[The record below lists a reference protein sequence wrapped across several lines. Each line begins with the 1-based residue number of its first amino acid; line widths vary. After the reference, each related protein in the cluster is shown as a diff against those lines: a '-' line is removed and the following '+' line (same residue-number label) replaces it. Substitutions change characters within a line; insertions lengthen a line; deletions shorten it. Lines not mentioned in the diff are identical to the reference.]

1 MNFHRPPVFR
11 LLCLLALLPA
21 AGLHAAEPTAPVE
34 PAGLEIV
41 WDPYGIAHV
50 FAPNEAA
57 LFFGY
62 GFAQMHS
69 HGDLVLKLY
78 GESRGR
84 AAEYWG
90 KDYIAN
96 DRWVRTHDVAGR
108 AERWLAE
115 QTPAFRTN
123 LEAFA
128 AGMNAYAARHP
139 EALDAERARAL
150 PITAADV
157 IGHFHRIVHFSY
169 LSSFARVRAA
179 AQDYEPVMGGIESNA
194 WAITPARTDG
204 HETILL
210 MNPHLPWR
218 DWYTYYEIRLTAPGI
233 DLYGAS
239 QIGFPVLRFCFSDTH
254 GFTQTVNGINA
265 ADLYAL
271 TLTEDGEKWIL
282 DGTPHSFE
290 TREEILRVRQPDG
303 TLEDEPLTVRHSIHG
318 PVVWDEDGLTLALRV
333 AALDRPHLIEQ
344 YWQMALAPDFEAYQ
358 AQLRRLEVPTF
369 NITYADREGNVM
381 YLFNGT
387 LPRRPEGD
395 WDWTGIVPGDTRAT
409 LWTDYHP
416 YEDLPKVIN
425 PPTGWVQNTND
436 PPWTSTW
443 PRALDPD
450 AFPAY
455 TAGREHTFRSTRSL
469 RFLTDPTPLTFE
481 RVTTLQGD
489 TRLEGADRL
498 LPPLAAAVA
507 THPSP
512 EAIEAL
518 TVLLAWDRHV
528 EPESTGAVLYAN
540 WAGRVMGNVF
550 NDRSQLALQ
559 QDPANPFET
568 PGGLADPAAAVDHLV
583 AAATEVRERHGRL
596 DIPWGEVHRIR
607 RGPHDLPARGSSG
620 GLGSFHVNN
629 FGPPGDDHTREVTFG
644 ETFAAIIA
652 WGPDGLR
659 ANLRLSYGNASQP
672 GSPHAHDQIP
682 HLADRTFRELQRD
695 RAHLE
700 AHATR
705 HDRF

>member
-1 MNFHRPPVFR
+1 MKTLPA
-11 LLCLLALLPA
+11 LLAACLLALTPSA
-21 AGLHAAEPTAPVE
+21 RADV
-34 PAGLEIV
+34 PAGLEIL
-41 WDPYGIAHV
+41 WDPFGIAHV
-50 FAPNEAA
+50 YAPDEAA

-90 KDYIAN
+90 REYIRN

-108 AERWLAE
+108 AARWLEE
-115 QTPAFRTN
+115 QTPAFRAN

-128 AGMNAYAARHP
+128 AGMNAYADRHP
-139 EALDAERARAL
+139 EALDAERQRAL

-179 AQDYEPVMGGIESNA
+179 VQDYEPAMGGIESNA
-194 WAITPARTDG
+194 WALAPARTG
-204 HETILL
+204 GIETILL

-218 DWYTYYEIRLTAPGI
+218 DWFTYYEIRLTAPGI

-271 TLTEDGEKWIL
+271 TLTDDGQSWLYDGEAR
-282 DGTPHSFE
+282 PFE
-290 TREEILRVRQPDG
+290 TREETLRVRQPDG
-303 TLEDEPLTVRHSIHG
+303 SLTEEILPVRHSIHG
-318 PVVWDEDGLTLALRV
+318 PVVWDDDGLTLALRV

-358 AQLRRLEVPTF
+358 AQVRRLEVPTF

-381 YLFNGT
+381 YLYNGT
-387 LPRRPEGD
+387 LPKRPPGD
-395 WDWTGIVPGDTRAT
+395 WDWTGIVPGDTSAT
-409 LWTDYHP
+409 LWTEYHP

-443 PRALDPD
+443 PRILDPD
-450 AFPAY
+450 TFPSY

-469 RFLTDPTPLTFE
+469 RFLTDPEPLTFD
-481 RVTTLQGD
+481 RVRHLQGD
-489 TRLEGADRL
+489 SRLEGADRL

-507 THPSP
+507 VHSSP
-512 EAIEAL
+512 EAVDAL
-518 TVLLAWDRHV
+518 NVLLRWDRRV
-528 EPESTGAVLYAN
+528 DPQSGGAVLYAN
-540 WAGRVMGNVF
+540 WVARLMGTTF
-550 NDRSQLALQ
+550 NDRSQLALA
-559 QDPANPFET
+559 QDPADPFTT
-568 PGGLADPAAAVDHLV
+568 PGGLADPAHAVRELL
-583 AAATEVRERHGRL
+583 AAAAETRTRHGAL
-596 DIPWGEVHRIR
+596 DVPWGDVHRIR

-629 FGPPGDDHTREVTFG
+629 YGPPGDDHTREVVFGDTFV
-644 ETFAAIIA
+644 AIVG
-652 WGPDGLR
+652 WSDEGLR
-659 ANLRLSYGNASQP
+659 ADLRLSYGNASQP
-672 GSPHAHDQIP
+672 GSPHAHDQVEL
-682 HLADRTFRELQRD
+682 LARNTFRSLIRSRAYLESHHTRRD
-695 RAHLE
+695 Q
-700 AHATR
+700 
-705 HDRF
+705 F